1 MRLNQARRRSK
12 LTENDVKEIR
22 KRYAKGGITQK
33 DSRGDL
39 RGFDFPDLHGSQS
52 KGMERGHVGRG
63 RQRRTT
69 NFPTETPPTTIG
81 GIKDFLANNAKVK
94 SVTVEI
100 DGVETKLTESSF

>member
-33 DSRGDL
+33 ELGEIYGVST
-39 RGFDFPDLHGSQS
+39 FPISTVVNR
-52 KGMERGHVGRG
+52 KGWKHVGEDDNDE
-63 RQRRTT
+63 QQTS
-69 NFPTETPPTTIG
+69 TETPPTTIG